1 MRVGYGIARSSIIDE
16 FKFVIGHF
24 DLNSYAQNLAV
35 RVIKEKEYVEQ
46 VRIKNKEALHMYET
60 TFKEL
65 NIEYIKSYVS
75 FIMFKLGEKASE
87 LVDFLQRN
95 RIIVKDGKLIGM
107 NGFVRISMETEEQ
120 NRIVIDNIKKF
131 LTHNY

>member
-1 MRVGYGIARSSIIDE
+1 
-16 FKFVIGHF
+16 
-24 DLNSYAQNLAV
+24 
-35 RVIKEKEYVEQ
+35 
-46 VRIKNKEALHMYET
+46 MYEA

-65 NIEYIKSYVS
+65 NIEYIKSYAS
-75 FIMFKLGEKASE
+75 FIMFKLGEKATE

-95 RIIVKDGKLIGM
+95 GIIVKDGKIIGM
-107 NGFVRISMETEEQ
+107 NGFVRISMGTEEQ